1 MPTIE
6 TFLEPPALSK
16 AVIINTALKSAG
28 GRWRMKEG
36 PGQIGN
42 GLAKPRSKA
51 IIAKP
56 SNPLDNFTPLRGK
69 G

>member
-1 MPTIE
+1 
-6 TFLEPPALSK
+6 
-16 AVIINTALKSAG
+16 
-28 GRWRMKEG
+28 MKEG